1 MTEKLSAKKDT
12 WYSSFLTLSACGQ
25 ASVIRIFFA
34 PFYLPYIEHD
44 PTKSIY
50 DQQREW
56 VDFYS
61 KQLRSYTWDDIL
73 EEDNEKFIRS
83 RMRTLGNDLCERVE
97 ISRQIECRKYLGK
110 NRNIEQYPERF
121 VNAVFPDENTD
132 VFLDIVDYFHEAIS
146 CLFEGYS
153 QSIKLSLDHMAKQ
166 NAEFYHIPANPSS
179 AKEDFKSSCYNLAYL
194 LCGACL
200 LSAAGRLNQVSTCK
214 RRCPESQYL
223 SRVQTCL
230 EIESRHP
237 DSLNADSFSIKITDF
252 IEILHSALETQ
263 NFHLLQSL
271 YRICLDNSSHRQC
284 SSQDRYTI
292 QEFLQTLRL
301 HEERLSIT
309 LSQLSGKSS
318 VQRDDFKTVLKEL
331 NLVSDIE
338 TFWRNFFKTD
348 TI

>member
-1 MTEKLSAKKDT
+1 MTEKISAKKDT
-12 WYSSFLTLSACGQ
+12 WYSSFLALSDCGQ

-34 PFYLPYIEHD
+34 PFYLPYTKHD
-44 PTKSIY
+44 PNKSIY
-50 DQQREW
+50 DQQKEW

-61 KQLRSYTWDDIL
+61 KQLRSYTWDDVP
-73 EEDNEKFIRS
+73 EEDNEKLIRS

-97 ISRQIECRKYLGK
+97 TSRQIECRKYLSK

-121 VNAVFPDENTD
+121 VNAVFPDKNTD

-146 CLFEGYS
+146 CLFKGYS
-153 QSIKLSLDHMAKQ
+153 QSIKLSLDHMTKR
-166 NAEFYHIPANPSS
+166 NAAFYHIPANPSS

-200 LSAAGRLNQVSTCK
+200 LSAADRLNQVSKCK
-214 RRCPESQYL
+214 RRCLEPQYL
-223 SRVQTCL
+223 NRAQTCL
-230 EIESRHP
+230 EIEPCHP
-237 DSLNADSFSIKITDF
+237 DTLNTDSFSIKIADF

-271 YRICLDNSSHRQC
+271 YRICLNNCSHRQC
-284 SSQDRYTI
+284 SNQDRYTI

-301 HEERLSIT
+301 YEERLSIT
-309 LSQLSGKSS
+309 LSQLSGGSS

-338 TFWRNFFKTD
+338 TFWQKFL
-348 TI
+348 

>member
-1 MTEKLSAKKDT
+1 MTEKISAKKDT
-12 WYSSFLTLSACGQ
+12 WYSSFLALSDCGQ

-34 PFYLPYIEHD
+34 PFYLPYTKHD
-44 PTKSIY
+44 PNESIY
-50 DQQREW
+50 DQQKEW

-61 KQLRSYTWDDIL
+61 KQLRSYTWDDVP
-73 EEDNEKFIRS
+73 EEDNEKLIRS

-97 ISRQIECRKYLGK
+97 TSRQIECRKYLGK

-121 VNAVFPDENTD
+121 VNAVFPDKNTD

-146 CLFEGYS
+146 CLFKGYS
-153 QSIKLSLDHMAKQ
+153 QSIKLSLDHMTKR
-166 NAEFYHIPANPSS
+166 NAAFYHIPANPSS
-179 AKEDFKSSCYNLAYL
+179 TKEDFKSSCYNLAYL

-200 LSAAGRLNQVSTCK
+200 LSAADRLNQVSKCK
-214 RRCPESQYL
+214 RRCLEPQYL
-223 SRVQTCL
+223 NRAQTCL
-230 EIESRHP
+230 EIEPCHP
-237 DSLNADSFSIKITDF
+237 DTLNTDSFSIKIADF

-271 YRICLDNSSHRQC
+271 YRICLNNCSHRQC
-284 SSQDRYTI
+284 SNQDRYTI

-301 HEERLSIT
+301 YEERLSIT
-309 LSQLSGKSS
+309 LSQLSGGSS

-338 TFWRNFFKTD
+338 TFWQKFL
-348 TI
+348 